1 VPYVVLAAMPP
12 KQGAL
17 KLAAVKPT
25 QEELDAARLVL
36 ASADKKLIKS
46 KFAGMAHW
54 LKDNPDD
61 SVSGSRGSE
70 RKAYLEQ
77 FLVFQMRQK
86 AVQKVSTTT
95 TTVETTTAKHTE
107 VRWWSRQK
115 MNTEFGETKAEGMR
129 VSGKLETR
137 PCRITGRNDEDF
149 IEYACPDDWSQVIEG
164 DKDTHQVAAS
174 GEADDGDLEL
184 LKGMKLRGS
193 GDKDTAVAVKVEK
206 LTPEEIAKDEAKKLM
221 ANPRPMLRR
230 FQDYELECK
239 MLVAK
244 AESNRYTAELATD
257 ANKFIA
263 KVSKVIK
270 LLNGLCTSKAAN
282 EVEVIKLVE
291 MTAKLIKEQDDLMQW
306 AQNFGLVEKASKRK
320 KHA

>member
-1 VPYVVLAAMPP
+1 L
-12 KQGAL
+12 
-17 KLAAVKPT
+17 
-25 QEELDAARLVL
+25 
-36 ASADKKLIKS
+36 
-46 KFAGMAHW
+46 
-54 LKDNPDD
+54 
-61 SVSGSRGSE
+61 
-70 RKAYLEQ
+70 
-77 FLVFQMRQK
+77 
-86 AVQKVSTTT
+86 
-95 TTVETTTAKHTE
+95 
-107 VRWWSRQK
+107 
-115 MNTEFGETKAEGMR
+115 
-129 VSGKLETR
+129 
-137 PCRITGRNDEDF
+137 
-149 IEYACPDDWSQVIEG
+149 IEG
-164 DKDTHQVAAS
+164 DKESHQVAAS

-184 LKGMKLRGS
+184 LKGVKASGS
-193 GDKDTAVAVKVEK
+193 GEKETAVVMKIEK
-206 LTPEEIAKDEAKKLM
+206 QTPEEIAKDEAKKLM

-244 AESNRYTAELATD
+244 AESNKYTAELATD

-270 LLNGLCTSKAAN
+270 LLNVLCTSKAAN